1 MSLYLLLDMCSRWFR
16 LFWQFSSNWVFIKL
30 HMTQK
35 CNPLTY
41 WFKCDP
47 AALWAVHPIASFTHP
62 AVYFAPHYIFTHPV
76 NSDLSYDV
84 VTEEVTGGELVE
96 GDPLFPLYLEVSILV
111 DPVGHNVMRCFR
123 WG

>member
-47 AALWAVHPIASFTHP
+47 AALWAVHPITSFT
-62 AVYFAPHYIFTHPV
+62 YPV

-111 DPVGHNVMRCFR
+111 DPVGHNVMRSHR

>member
-47 AALWAVHPIASFTHP
+47 AALWAVHPITSFTHP
-62 AVYFAPHYIFTHPV
+62 AVYFAPHYIFYSPHKQ
-76 NSDLSYDV
+76 
-84 VTEEVTGGELVE
+84 
-96 GDPLFPLYLEVSILV
+96 
-111 DPVGHNVMRCFR
+111 
-123 WG
+123 